1 MKRVLL
7 TSTLLWCVSFAFG
20 QQKEKPAA
28 QGYIKGQP
36 SNYQQ
41 DKALKELEKQENESY
56 RPQPTPQPKPGSN
69 NPQRN
74 TQEAPKQPAKASE
87 Q

>member
-1 MKRVLL
+1 MKSLLL
-7 TSTLLWCVSFAFG
+7 TSTLLLSVSFAFG

-28 QGYIKGQP
+28 QGYIQGQP

-56 RPQPTPQPKPGSN
+56 RPQPAPQPEPDKN
-69 NPQRN
+69 NSGN
-74 TQEAPKQPAKASE
+74 TKETPKQPATASE